1 METQVTV
8 KRDAL
13 NMELP
18 TGIRKF
24 LLLVSLVA
32 TADLKNVA
40 SLSVSFKRT
49 SDSAV
54 HYGQFVGNA
63 FSKLITSSIATLHVA
78 SLGECTFECI
88 KNRECFSVNF
98 GDQTQGEHICELL
111 NEDKFNRSDK
121 FAPSHDFHHYNLKVG
136 AVVLLL

>member
-1 METQVTV
+1 
-8 KRDAL
+8 
-13 NMELP
+13 MELP

-49 SDSAV
+49 SDSAA

-63 FSKLITSSIATLHVA
+63 FSKLITSSIATLHVE

-98 GDQTQGEHICELL
+98 GDQTQGKHICELL

-136 AVVLLL
+136 AVVLLLQLLSFSYEK